1 MIRRSLTTLLAL
13 CLLLPLLIL
22 LYLSVL
28 RQWAFPALLDVPWT
42 MQQWTDAASAGG
54 LLGSL
59 LLSVALSGSLAVL
72 ATAAGFVISRQLM
85 SHPRAKILLS
95 LAYYPYLIAPV
106 ILGVMLQYYFIR
118 LGITGTLSGVMLA
131 QFLFVFPYAVLYFA
145 AFWTPRIR
153 DMEGQSLTLGATQ
166 GQTFRRVLLPAAR
179 SWLALCAFQCF
190 LLSWF
195 EYGMTQYVGIG
206 KVGTLTVRTMQYI
219 KEANPHLAAVAA
231 CMMLLPLLL
240 FPLLNRQFRF
250 RNPEDHD

>member
-1 MIRRSLTTLLAL
+1 MMRRPLHALLAVA
-13 CLLLPLLIL
+13 LLLPLLIL

-42 MQQWTDAASAGG
+42 TQQWTDAASAGG

-59 LLSVALSGSLAVL
+59 LLSVGLSGGLAVL
-72 ATAAGFVISRQLM
+72 ATGAGFAVSRQLM
-85 SHPRAKILLS
+85 AHPRAKRLLS

-118 LGITGTLSGVMLA
+118 LGITGTLFGVACA
-131 QFLFVFPYAVLYFA
+131 QFLFVFPYAVLFFA
-145 AFWTPRIR
+145 AFWTPRVR
-153 DMEGQSLTLGATQ
+153 DLEGQALTLGASR
-166 GQTFRRVLLPAAR
+166 GQVLRQVLLPAAR

-240 FPLLNRQFRF
+240 FPLLNRQFRL
-250 RNPEDHD
+250 RNPDGHD

>member
-1 MIRRSLTTLLAL
+1 MMRRPLLLLVAVA
-13 CLLLPLLIL
+13 LLLPLAML

-28 RQWAFPALLDVPWT
+28 RQWAFPQLADVPWT
-42 MQQWTDAASAGG
+42 GQQWATAWSAGG
-54 LLGSL
+54 LVGSLGLSL
-59 LLSVALSGSLAVL
+59 LLSGGLAVV
-72 ATAAGFVISRQLM
+72 ATALGFVVSRQVM
-85 SHPRAKILLS
+85 AHTRARLLLS

-118 LGITGTLSGVMLA
+118 LGISGTLTGVALA
-131 QFLFVFPYAVLYFA
+131 QFLFVFPYAVLFFA

-153 DMEGQSLTLGATQ
+153 DMEGQALTLGASSRQ
-166 GQTFRRVLLPAAR
+166 VLRQVLLPAAR
-179 SWLALCAFQCF
+179 PWMAICLFQCF

-240 FPLLNRQFRF
+240 FPLLNRQFQF
-250 RNPEDHD
+250 RNPEGHD